1 VFEVSTIGLE
11 TSAGA
16 TEFLPR
22 SPTWGSYQSFRRYC
36 KNNFF
41 ELTKIF
47 CFNVKE
53 TGLRAIVDSV
63 IIIFKIWNQDIVAM
77 CIMGCGKK
85 KFRNIPLVNNPVY
98 RAIKLI
104 CNRVIHESE
113 IVCRFL
119 KHRLHLGH
127 GLLDMTRDSYP
138 ALGVSKMFV
147 ISKWHLTGAPKLTF
161 ERKLKA

>member
-1 VFEVSTIGLE
+1 LKCLP
-11 TSAGA
+11 SAWKH
-16 TEFLPR
+16 PQR
-22 SPTWGSYQSFRRYC
+22 RQNSFHALQNEDHISLFVIIV
-36 KNNFF
+36 KTFF
-41 ELTKIF
+41 SNWQKIF

-104 CNRVIHESE
+104 CNRAIHESE

-119 KHRLHLGH
+119 KHRLHLGY
-127 GLLDMTRDSYP
+127 GLLVMTRDSYP